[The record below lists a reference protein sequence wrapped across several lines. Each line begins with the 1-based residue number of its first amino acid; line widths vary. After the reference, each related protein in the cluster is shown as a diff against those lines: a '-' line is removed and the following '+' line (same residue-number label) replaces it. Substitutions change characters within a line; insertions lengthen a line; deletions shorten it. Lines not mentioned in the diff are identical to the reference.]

1 MHAILQWW
9 HEAVQGGFLAQQ
21 QTEVLLHL
29 VGLKKDVRD
38 KCTDPR
44 HRVACPFDSD
54 DFVPFPSCC
63 VIPSDA
69 AWHARRIRAHRYLE
83 CSAMTGEGVDA
94 MLDDAARESTR
105 RALEMAQYIQMT
117 QGNKRRMF

>member
-1 MHAILQWW
+1 VERLSYVQWDAIFLCFDIQQKPTMHAILQWVSFTAALFCFATELIEHHQW

-21 QTEVLLHL
+21 HTEVLLHL

-63 VIPSDA
+63 VLPSDV
-69 AWHARRIRAHRYLE
+69 
-83 CSAMTGEGVDA
+83 C
-94 MLDDAARESTR
+94 
-105 RALEMAQYIQMT
+105 
-117 QGNKRRMF
+117 

>member
-1 MHAILQWW
+1 MGELQLLLSFCSTELIEHLQW

-21 QTEVLLHL
+21 HTEVLLHL

-63 VIPSDA
+63 VIPSDVCCVNSMGVFI
-69 AWHARRIRAHRYLE
+69 WLTARIGCLA
-83 CSAMTGEGVDA
+83 C
-94 MLDDAARESTR
+94 
-105 RALEMAQYIQMT
+105 
-117 QGNKRRMF
+117 